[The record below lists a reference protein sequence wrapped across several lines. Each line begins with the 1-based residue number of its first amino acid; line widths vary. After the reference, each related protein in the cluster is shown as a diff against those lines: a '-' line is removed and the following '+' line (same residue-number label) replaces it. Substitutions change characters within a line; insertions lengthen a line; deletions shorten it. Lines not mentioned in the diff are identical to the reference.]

1 MSSLCAPGAAPA
13 APTRGVAK
21 DGATFVRNAPLP
33 RFAQALALAPET
45 ERDDPVV
52 IRLAETQVSVGPVP
66 AVLVNRVIQVNAHS
80 ALGVIGQFGISY
92 LPDHQKLLLHRVA
105 IIRGK
110 QVLDRTAVVDT
121 RLLSREDGVANGVYG
136 GVTTLQMLLDDVR
149 VGDSLWFTYTIEG
162 ANPVFG
168 KRWADEFSWDATS
181 PIELRRLAVFHPRN
195 RPVSWKQLGDYRQE
209 RIPHAV
215 AQFGDNERIQFEGRG
230 IEAVDPE
237 PSVPAD
243 YLPMRQI
250 QFSEYGSWQ
259 EVAAWAD
266 GLFPPAA
273 ASPRTSALVKQ
284 FQAEPTQLAQASA
297 ALHWVQNEIRYFSV
311 SIGENSH
318 RPQAPD
324 AVLQHRYGDCKDKSY
339 LLVSLLRQLG
349 IQAAPMLVSAK
360 APALPEK
367 LLPSPAGFD
376 HVIVRLD
383 IDGQPYYVDPTRS
396 GEKGALAQLPTAV
409 PGARALAADRL
420 AQRLTGLPEASGQ
433 FPLVE
438 QDEKMMI
445 TSLDGDAT
453 LEAHTVYRGGH
464 ASWARGHY
472 PLMSAKEFR
481 KTLLAKY
488 EKLYPGVTMTGAP
501 ELKDSDADR
510 YEVVAHYQLPKPV
523 SYKDKWYAMDYESQI
538 ISGTLEIPANIVRS
552 FPFSLPQGKFRGR
565 YNLEIVWPAAV
576 RKVDP
581 DKITMVD
588 NPFFRAREAYAFRGQ
603 RLNYRLDYELKNANV
618 AARDVP
624 QFQIASKALNGL
636 ASGAFRIGDWSLA
649 RPDAT
654 SMALRDFDAGRT
666 IGEAVALFAAIPA
679 RRKSDISI
687 DEVCSMASF
696 IRNYGDLLGAKE
708 DSGQGWDNVLDT
720 VKERKGAQLCKAHDT
735 FLKGEFAASVPLFQ
749 AEGLIAAADAHR
761 ATLAWARFYAG
772 DSGTAVQDMTAF
784 VAGRQKSGE
793 LSRSDLVNAFALFQ
807 RTATP
812 VPVHLA
818 TLSRDVG
825 AGWPTPILE
834 MQQGT
839 LSESE
844 MFAATKAFGP
854 DEQDLALTEAWFY
867 AAQRRFA
874 QRDAAGGLAALR
886 WVRINGV
893 RALPAYEQASAE
905 LRFIEEGDTDYAD
918 GVRAEKKNDY
928 ATAIRK
934 FEAAAA
940 RGVASAEDELALSYY
955 YGTGVARD
963 YTKAMARFKRAA
975 ELGSA
980 RAMNMVG
987 IIYDNGE
994 GVKVDSITAADWFQR
1009 AADQGQMH
1017 GSANLGEFYLSG
1029 KAGRKQ
1035 DDALAFKYLRQA
1047 AQQGI
1052 ASSQAHLATLYL
1064 EGRGASES
1072 FPQAAYWASLASE
1085 AGESR
1090 GQAVLGYLMVIG
1102 SGRDQNLTQGLALL
1116 NGAANKGNSTAKFY
1130 LGYLYGEGLGVKQD
1144 ATLSVEW
1151 LRKAAAH
1158 GMGAAE
1164 ERLGLAYRYGSGV
1177 KIDLAKSRAYFEKA
1191 AARGWAIANF
1201 ELGMMYET
1209 GVGVAVN
1216 LEKAAGHYRRAADGG
1231 SIKAQEL
1238 LGAMLE
1244 SGRGTAKDTA
1254 DAVAWYR
1261 RAAAQGS
1268 TVARQRLASLHER
1281 GDAVPSNAT
1290 TSSAPPTSGR
1300 DAEMAAWK
1308 PSRPSPAEGDAV
1320 RAPAGRAAPGHS
1332 EK

>member
-1 MSSLCAPGAAPA
+1 MLSLCASGAAPA
-13 APTRGVAK
+13 AQTRGAAK
-21 DGATFVRNAPLP
+21 EGASFVRNVPLP
-33 RFAQALALAPET
+33 RFAQALAQAPET
-45 ERDDPVV
+45 VRDDAVV
-52 IRLAETQVSVGPVP
+52 IRLAETQVLVGPVP

-80 ALGVIGQFGISY
+80 ALSVIGQFGISY

-110 QVLDRTAVVDT
+110 QVLDRTAVVNT
-121 RLLSREDGVANGVYG
+121 RLLAREDGIGIGVYG
-136 GVTTLQMLLDDVR
+136 GATTVQMLLDDVR

-168 KRWADEFSWDATS
+168 KRWADEFSWDGTS

-195 RPVSWKQLGDYRQE
+195 RPVTWKQLGDHRQE
-209 RIPHAV
+209 KIPATIE
-215 AQFGDNERIQFEGRG
+215 QFGDSERIQFEGRA
-230 IEAVDPE
+230 IEAVEPE
-237 PSVPAD
+237 PSVPSAF
-243 YLPMRQI
+243 LPMRQI
-250 QFSEYGSWQ
+250 QFSEYDSWQ
-259 EVAAWAD
+259 QVAGWAD

-273 ASPRTSALVKQ
+273 ASPKTSALVKQ

-360 APALPEK
+360 APALPER

-376 HVIVRLD
+376 HVIVRVD

-396 GEKGALAQLPTAV
+396 GERGALSQLPTAV

-420 AQRLTGLPEASGQ
+420 AQGLTALPEASGQ

-438 QDEKMMI
+438 QVEKMMI
-445 TSLDGDAT
+445 ASLDGDAT

-464 ASWARGHY
+464 ASWARVHY
-472 PLMSAKEFR
+472 PLMSAKELR
-481 KTLLAKY
+481 KSLLSKY

-523 SYKDKWYAMDYESQI
+523 SYKDNWYAIDYESQI
-538 ISGTLEIPANIVRS
+538 ISGTLEIPANVVRS
-552 FPFSLPQGKFRGR
+552 LPFSLPQGKFRGR
-565 YNLEIVWPAAV
+565 YSLEIVWPAPV

-581 DKITMVD
+581 DKITTVD
-588 NPFFRAREAYAFRGQ
+588 NAFFRAQEAYAFHGQ
-603 RLNYRLDYELKNANV
+603 RLNYRLDYALKNADV

-624 QFQIASKALNGL
+624 EFQIASKALNGL
-636 ASGAFRIGDWSLA
+636 ASGAFRIGDWSIA

-654 SMALRDFDAGRT
+654 SMALRDFDAHRA
-666 IGEAVALFAAIPA
+666 INQAVAFFAAMPA
-679 RRKSDISI
+679 RRKADIGI

-696 IRNYGDLLGAKE
+696 MRNYGDLIGAKADANQVWE
-708 DSGQGWDNVLDT
+708 NVLDKF
-720 VKERKGAQLCKAHDT
+720 KERKGAQLCKAHET
-735 FLKGEFAASVPLFQ
+735 FLRGEFAASVPMFQ
-749 AEGLIAAADAHR
+749 AEGAIADADASR

-772 DSGTAVQDMTAF
+772 DPGAAVQDMTAY
-784 VAGRQKSGE
+784 VAGRQKIGE
-793 LSRSDLVNAFALFQ
+793 LSSSDLANAFALFR

-812 VPVHLA
+812 IPAHLA
-818 TLSRDVG
+818 TLSRGVG
-825 AGWPTPILE
+825 AGWPKPVLE
-834 MQQGT
+834 MQLGT

-844 MFAATKAFGP
+844 MFAATKALGP

-867 AAQRRFA
+867 AAQDRFA

-886 WVRINGV
+886 WLRINGV
-893 RALPAYEQASAE
+893 RALPAYEQACAE
-905 LRFIEEGDTDYAD
+905 LRFIVEGDAEYAD
-918 GVRAEKKNDY
+918 GIRAERKDDY
-928 ATAIRK
+928 ATAMRK
-934 FEAAAA
+934 YESAAA
-940 RGVASAEDELALSYY
+940 RGVPGAVEALASLYY
-955 YGTGVARD
+955 YGNGVSRD
-963 YTKAMARFKRAA
+963 YAKARTLYLRAA
-975 ELGSA
+975 QLGNPVA
-980 RAMNMVG
+980 TNMVG
-987 IIYDNGE
+987 IIYDYGE
-994 GVKVDSITAADWFQR
+994 GVKVDAVTAADWFQK
-1009 AADQGQMH
+1009 AADQGE
-1017 GSANLGEFYLSG
+1017 SAGASNIGEIYLSG

-1047 AQQGI
+1047 AQQGNTK
-1052 ASSQAHLATLYL
+1052 SQAHLATLYL
-1064 EGRGASES
+1064 EGRGATES
-1072 FPQAAYWASLASE
+1072 LAQAAYWAGLASD

-1090 GQAVLGYLMVIG
+1090 GQAVLGYLMVTG
-1102 SGRDQNLTQGLALL
+1102 SGRDQALAEGLALL
-1116 NGAANKGNSTAKFY
+1116 NGAAKKGNSTAKFY
-1130 LGYLYGEGLGVKQD
+1130 LGYLYGEGLGVKKD
-1144 ATLSVEW
+1144 AALSVEW

-1177 KIDLAKSRAYFEKA
+1177 KIDLAESRAYFEKA
-1191 AARGWAIANF
+1191 ARRGWAVANL

-1231 SIKAQEL
+1231 SMKAQEL
-1238 LGAMLE
+1238 LGSMLE

-1261 RAAAQGS
+1261 RASAQGS
-1268 TVARQRLASLHER
+1268 AVARQRLASL
-1281 GDAVPSNAT
+1281 DAVPTNPAT
-1290 TSSAPPTSGR
+1290 PSVTPTSGR
-1300 DAEMAAWK
+1300 DAETAAWK
-1308 PSRPSPAEGDAV
+1308 PSRPAAAEADAV
-1320 RAPAGRAAPGHS
+1320 RAPAGRAAPGQP
-1332 EK
+1332 

>member
-1 MSSLCAPGAAPA
+1 MLSLCAPGAAPA
-13 APTRGVAK
+13 AQTRGAAK
-21 DGATFVRNAPLP
+21 DGASFVRNAPLP
-33 RFAQALALAPET
+33 RFAQALAQAPET
-45 ERDDPVV
+45 VRDDAVV
-52 IRLAETQVSVGPVP
+52 IRLAETQVSLGPVP

-80 ALGVIGQFGISY
+80 ALSVIGQFGFSY

-110 QVLDRTAVVDT
+110 QVLDRTAVVNT
-121 RLLSREDGVANGVYG
+121 RLLAREDGVANGVYG
-136 GVTTLQMLLDDVR
+136 GVTTVQMLLDDVR

-195 RPVSWKQLGDYRQE
+195 RPLSWKQLGDHRQE
-209 RIPHAV
+209 KIPATIE
-215 AQFGDNERIQFEGRG
+215 QFGDNERIQFEGRA
-230 IEAVDPE
+230 IEPVEQE

-243 YLPMRQI
+243 FLPMRQI
-250 QFSEYGSWQ
+250 QFTEYDSWQ
-259 EVAAWAD
+259 QVAGWAD

-273 ASPRTSALVKQ
+273 ASPKTSALVKQ

-339 LLVSLLRQLG
+339 LLVSLLRLLG
-349 IQAAPMLVSAK
+349 INATPMLVSAK

-367 LLPSPAGFD
+367 MLPSPTGFD
-376 HVIVRLD
+376 HVIVRVD

-396 GEKGALAQLPTAV
+396 GEKGSLSQLPAAV
-409 PGARALAADRL
+409 PGARALAVDRATQSL
-420 AQRLTGLPEASGQ
+420 AALPEASGQ
-433 FPLVE
+433 FPLME
-438 QDEKMMI
+438 QVEKMMI

-453 LEAHTVYRGGH
+453 LESHTVYRGGH
-464 ASWARGHY
+464 ASWARVHY
-472 PLMSAKEFR
+472 PLMSAKELR
-481 KTLLAKY
+481 KSLLAKY

-501 ELKDSDADR
+501 DLKDGDADR

-523 SYKDKWYAMDYESQI
+523 SYKDKWYAIDYESQI
-538 ISGTLEIPANIVRS
+538 ISGTLEIPANVVRS

-581 DKITMVD
+581 DKITTVD
-588 NPFFRAREAYAFRGQ
+588 NPFFRAQETYAFRGQ

-618 AARDVP
+618 AARHVP
-624 QFQIASKALNGL
+624 EFQIASKALNGL
-636 ASGAFRIGDWSLA
+636 ASGAFRLGDWSLA
-649 RPDAT
+649 RPEAT
-654 SMALRDFDAGRT
+654 SMALRDFDAGRAM
-666 IGEAVALFAAIPA
+666 GEAAAFFATMPA
-679 RRKSDISI
+679 RRKADISI

-696 IRNYGDLLGAKE
+696 MRNYGDLIGVKE
-708 DSGQGWDNVLDT
+708 DSGQGWENVLDKL
-720 VKERKGAQLCKAHDT
+720 KERKGAQLCKAHEM
-735 FLKGEFAASVPLFQ
+735 FLKGEFAASVRMFQ
-749 AEGLIAAADAHR
+749 AEGAIADADANR
-761 ATLAWARFYAG
+761 AALAWARFYAG
-772 DSGTAVQDMTAF
+772 DPGAALQDMTAY

-793 LSRSDLVNAFALFQ
+793 LSKSDLANAFALFQ

-812 VPVHLA
+812 IPAHLA
-818 TLSRDVG
+818 TLSREIG
-825 AGWPTPILE
+825 AGWPSPALE
-834 MQQGT
+834 MQRGT

-844 MFAATKAFGP
+844 MFAATKALGQ

-886 WVRINGV
+886 WLRINGV
-893 RALPAYEQASAE
+893 RALPAYEQACAE
-905 LRFIEEGDTDYAD
+905 LLFIEEGDAEYAD
-918 GVRAEKKNDY
+918 GIRADEKKDY
-928 ATAIRK
+928 AAAMRK
-934 FEAAAA
+934 YEAAGA
-940 RGVASAEDELALSYY
+940 RGVAGAAEALASLYY
-955 YGTGVARD
+955 YGNGVARD
-963 YTKAMARFKRAA
+963 YAKAKTLYLHAA
-975 ELGSA
+975 QLGSPGA
-980 RAMNMVG
+980 ANMVG
-987 IIYDNGE
+987 IIYDYGE
-994 GVKVDSITAADWFQR
+994 GVKVDAVAAADWFQK
-1009 AADQGQMH
+1009 AADQG
-1017 GSANLGEFYLSG
+1017 GSAGSSNIGEIYLSG
-1029 KAGRKQ
+1029 KASRKQ

-1047 AQQGI
+1047 AQQGNTR
-1052 ASSQAHLATLYL
+1052 SQAHLATLYL

-1102 SGRDQNLTQGLALL
+1102 RGREQSLTDGLALL
-1116 NGAANKGNSTAKFY
+1116 NASAKKGTSTAKFY
-1130 LGYLYGEGLGVKQD
+1130 LGYLYGEGLGVSKD
-1144 ATLSVEW
+1144 AALSVEW

-1177 KIDLAKSRAYFEKA
+1177 KIDLAESRAYFEKA
-1191 AARGWAIANF
+1191 AKRGWAIANF
-1201 ELGMMYET
+1201 ELGLMYET
-1209 GVGVAVN
+1209 GAGVAVN

-1231 SIKAQEL
+1231 SMKAQEL
-1238 LGAMLE
+1238 LGSMLE

-1261 RAAAQGS
+1261 RASAQGS
-1268 TVARQRLASLHER
+1268 SVAKQRLASL
-1281 GDAVPSNAT
+1281 DAVPTNTT
-1290 TSSAPPTSGR
+1290 TSSATPTPGR

-1308 PSRPSPAEGDAV
+1308 PSMPSPAEGDAV
-1320 RAPAGRAAPGHS
+1320 RAPAGGAARGHP
-1332 EK
+1332 